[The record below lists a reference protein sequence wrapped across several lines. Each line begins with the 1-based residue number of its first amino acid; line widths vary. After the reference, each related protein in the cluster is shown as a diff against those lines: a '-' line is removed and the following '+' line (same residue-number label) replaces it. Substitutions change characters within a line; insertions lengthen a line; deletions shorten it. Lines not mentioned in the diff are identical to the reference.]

1 MTSSVDIIIKL
12 NHLVFSICTAQYS
25 SKPTLK
31 QFTNDRKCQWSFD
44 FHLFSFW
51 STIIC
56 FSMIAIFSWMWRKNI
71 MVCFSKVWSPTY
83 DAELNHDFTNKATS
97 HQFVE
102 TQLSYTE
109 ICLKD
114 SLETLTPYITVYIWW
129 TLKVH

>member
-83 DAELNHDFTNKATS
+83 DAELNHDFTKPHHINSLKHNFRT
-97 HQFVE
+97 QKFVW
-102 TQLSYTE
+102 
-109 ICLKD
+109 K
-114 SLETLTPYITVYIWW
+114 TLWKPWHPILRSIFDEP
-129 TLKVH
+129 